1 MAFAARFRFLA
12 VVCLLVA
19 GLVVTLPSASWA
31 ALNAYLQLPD
41 CTGTVTV
48 AGLQGAIQLNGFTSK
63 VANNTTPSGAAGVGR
78 AVFSPIQVL
87 KDLDKCSPH
96 LFLDVVSGHTL
107 QTVTILF
114 TRTSASGKEEPFFK
128 ITLTH
133 VTISSV
139 ETTTVAGNGT
149 DDLRNIQSPTAPE
162 VNTGN
167 PTSVQEIVTL
177 NYAQIKL
184 TELATNVTTTFDV
197 AGNRLR

>member
-1 MAFAARFRFLA
+1 MAFVARFRSLA

-41 CTGTVTV
+41 CNGTVTA

-63 VANNTTPSGAAGVGR
+63 VANNTATGAAGVGR
-78 AVFSPIQVL
+78 TVFSPIQVL

-149 DDLRNIQSPTAPE
+149 DDLRNIQNPTAPE

-197 AGNRLR
+197 AGNRLQ

>member
-1 MAFAARFRFLA
+1 MSMAARFRSLA
-12 VVCLLVA
+12 VVCLLVV
-19 GLVVTLPSASWA
+19 GFLVTLPSVSWA

-41 CTGTVTV
+41 CNGTVTV

-63 VANNTTPSGAAGVGR
+63 VANMTATGAAGVGR

-114 TRTSASGKEEPFFK
+114 TRTSPSGKEEPFFK

-133 VTISSV
+133 VTVSSV
-139 ETTTVAGNGT
+139 EATTVAGNGT

-162 VNTGN
+162 LNTGN

-177 NYAQIKL
+177 TYAKIQL
-184 TELATNVTTTFDV
+184 TELAANVTTTFDV
-197 AGNRLR
+197 AGNRQQ

>member
-1 MAFAARFRFLA
+1 MAFARFRSLV
-12 VVCLLVA
+12 VVCLLVV
-19 GLVVTLPSASWA
+19 GLLVTLPSASWA

-41 CTGTVTV
+41 CAGTVTV

-63 VANNTTPSGAAGVGR
+63 VANNTGPTGAAGVGR

-87 KDLDKCSPH
+87 KDLDKCSPQ
-96 LFLDVVSGHTL
+96 LFLDVVAGHSL

-114 TRTSASGKEEPFFK
+114 TRTTEGREQPFFK

-133 VTISSV
+133 VIISSV

-177 NYAQIKL
+177 SYAQIKL
-184 TELATNVTTTFDV
+184 TEIATNVTTTFDV
-197 AGNRLR
+197 VGNRLQ

>member
-1 MAFAARFRFLA
+1 MAARFRSLA
-12 VVCLLVA
+12 VVSLLVA

-41 CTGTVTV
+41 CKGTVTV

-63 VANNTTPSGAAGVGR
+63 VATNTTPSGAAAGR

-87 KDLDKCSPH
+87 KDLDKCSPQ
-96 LFLDVVSGHTL
+96 LFLDVVAGHSL

-114 TRTSASGKEEPFFK
+114 TRTSEGKEEPFFK
-128 ITLTH
+128 IKLTH
-133 VTISSV
+133 VTVSSV

-149 DDLRNIQSPTAPE
+149 DDLRNIQNPTAPE
-162 VNTGN
+162 LNTGN
-167 PTSVQEIVTL
+167 PTSIQEVVTL
-177 NYAQIKL
+177 SFAQIQL

-197 AGNRLR
+197 GGNRLQ